1 MASCV
6 YQKKSRTF
14 APQFCLRMTTNTHIL
29 ALNTYLGQMRAMV
42 CAMPQSAEQE
52 QLLEL
57 TNSMIDE
64 VFCAQTDFAG
74 LRSQISELNRQLFEP
89 VLRAQMGERCRYIDV
104 DALNKAGIHT
114 LEEFEKMLCQACES
128 EAKVLGIF
136 LRKYE
141 KLGDLDFHGESKKK
155 ILAHLRE
162 FCPTMRQYGYNNFT
176 ANF

>member
-1 MASCV
+1 MS
-6 YQKKSRTF
+6 KKSSTF
-14 APQFCLRMTTNTHIL
+14 AAPIYLWMTTNTHIL
-29 ALNTYLGQMRAMV
+29 ALDTYLGQMRALV
-42 CAMPQSAEQE
+42 CAMPQSAEKE

-74 LRSQISELNRQLFEP
+74 LRSQISELNRQLYEP
-89 VLRAQMGERCRYIDV
+89 VLRAQMGKSCRYIDV

-141 KLGDLDFHGESKKK
+141 KLGYLDFHGESKRK

-162 FCPTMRQYGYNNFT
+162 FCPTMRQYGYKNFA

>member
-1 MASCV
+1 
-6 YQKKSRTF
+6 
-14 APQFCLRMTTNTHIL
+14 MTTNTHIL

-57 TNSMIDE
+57 VETMIDE
-64 VFCAQTDFAG
+64 VFSAQTDFAG
-74 LRSQISELNRQLFEP
+74 LHSQIGELNRQLFEP
-89 VLRAQMGERCRYIDV
+89 VLRAQMGKSCRYVDV

-141 KLGDLDFHGESKKK
+141 KLGYLDFHGESKKK
-155 ILAHLRE
+155 IFAHLRE